1 MKLERSWTTALV
13 VGAISLTSGGWLL
26 QQGVRS
32 GESVYESS
40 RLFEEVHHLLADRFV
55 DELSPSELYQMA
67 IDGLL
72 REVGDPYTSFLD
84 KDDWANLRLS
94 TTGNYGG
101 LGVRI
106 EQQDEW
112 ITVVSVLPNTPAERQ
127 GLMTGD
133 RIVGVE
139 GESAQNWSSE
149 KAVQVL
155 RGPKGSEVNI
165 TVARAGVERPLD
177 FTIVRDHI
185 HVQSVVSFML
195 DDSAGY
201 VQLRSF
207 SRESRDEL
215 KKAVDEL
222 RAGGAESVILDL
234 RANPGGLLEE
244 GIAVADLFLPRGK
257 EVVSTKSRLADQNQ
271 TYVAPGAEVYE
282 GLPVVVLVNAFSAS
296 ASEIVAGALQDHD
309 RALVIGNTTFGKGSV
324 QTLYGLSGGNHLKIT
339 TAKWYTPTGRSI
351 QRDYAE
357 QDLADHLTGAVSVR
371 EEPMAAAIDTT
382 GLEVFRTGA
391 GRAVYGG
398 GGIIPDRI
406 VMADTLTTAE
416 QDFRSALLDSGVST
430 RNAAFQFSVRWSSD
444 HPDMERDFEIT
455 RAMRDGFYEQLRELE
470 VELERGQFDEAQGF
484 VDWLLGLELANTSF
498 GEVARQERRLR
509 RDTQVGE
516 ALRLLAQAPTPEALL
531 SLAEAESEGAERS
544 TPQQ

>member
-1 MKLERSWTTALV
+1 MKLERSWTTALI

-26 QQGVRS
+26 QQGVTS
-32 GESVYESS
+32 GESAYESS

-112 ITVVSVLPNTPAERQ
+112 ITIVSVLPNTPAERQ

-133 RIVGVE
+133 RIIGVE

-155 RGPKGSEVNI
+155 RGPKGSPVNI
-165 TVARAGVERPLD
+165 SIARAGVDRPLD
-177 FTIVRDHI
+177 FTIVRDRI
-185 HVQSVVSFML
+185 HVQSVVAFML

-215 KKAVDEL
+215 KTAVDEL
-222 RAGGAESVILDL
+222 LAAGAESLVLDL

-244 GIAVADLFLPRGK
+244 GIAVADLFLPRGR

-271 TYVAPGAEVYE
+271 TFVAPGAEIYE
-282 GLPVVVLVNAFSAS
+282 GLPLVVLVNAFSAS

-351 QRDYAE
+351 QRDYDDE
-357 QDLADHLTGAVSVR
+357 DLADHLAGAVSVG
-371 EEPMAAAIDTT
+371 EEPMATAIDTT
-382 GLEVFRTGA
+382 GREVFYTEA
-391 GRAVYGG
+391 GRVVYGG
-398 GGIIPDRI
+398 GGITPDRI
-406 VMADTLTTAE
+406 VMADTLNTAE
-416 QDFRSALLDSGVST
+416 QEFRRALLDSGVST
-430 RNAAFQFSVRWSSD
+430 RNAAFQFSVQWATD
-444 HPDMERDFEIT
+444 HPELTRDFEIT
-455 RAMRDGFYEQLRELE
+455 RAMRDAFYEQLRELE

-484 VDWLLGLELANTSF
+484 VDWLLGRELANTSF
-498 GEVARQERRLR
+498 GEVARQERQLR

-516 ALRLLAQAPTPEALL
+516 ALRLLAQAQTPEALL
-531 SLAEAESEGAERS
+531 SLAATESEVPES
-544 TPQQ
+544 LP